1 MPSDNASHTAAERQT
16 PNKLSYVIKKH
27 HFLPLWSLPTSLP
40 TQQTYTGTR
49 EREVTYRKAANKCS
63 LPYLMLQDIAISL
76 QTRPPAWHDQSS
88 WCQCSLEAFA
98 LSLVLPAPE
107 LSLGAPEPLLQLEHR
122 RENALMYSY
131 KSPRPLA
138 LPVLSFSPG
147 SMLLAASSIWYCCS
161 PDSRRVTA
169 LAYNTSC
176 SEHLCSLPTTP
187 ELFCGDR
194 ECDQL
199 TDSVRIEEDTRSL

>member
-1 MPSDNASHTAAERQT
+1 MPSGNASHTVAERQT
-16 PNKLSYVIKKH
+16 PNKLSCVITKH
-27 HFLPLWSLPTSLP
+27 HLLPLWSLPTVLL
-40 TQQTYTGTR
+40 TQQTYTGAR
-49 EREVTYRKAANKCS
+49 EREVTYRKAVNEFS
-63 LPYLMLQDIAISL
+63 LPYLMLQGIATSL
-76 QTRPPAWHDQSS
+76 QTRPPAWHGQSPRFR
-88 WCQCSLEAFA
+88 CSLEESA

-107 LSLGAPEPLLQLEHR
+107 LSLGVPEPLLQLKHG

-147 SMLLAASSIWYCCS
+147 SMLLAASSIWYCRS

-194 ECDQL
+194 ECNQL
-199 TDSVRIEEDTRSL
+199 TD